1 MFIGFEEIKLIT
13 EIYNIVGNLLLEC
26 NNLGYKG
33 TDFKSGL
40 NATNLVIRGQILN
53 LSPGANFLSRTYGY
67 G

>member
-33 TDFKSGL
+33 
-40 NATNLVIRGQILN
+40 QILN